1 MTSDRLFKKARFA
14 IEWNLTRIYTTT
26 NVSNKLLDG

>member
-1 MTSDRLFKKARFA
+1 MTSDTLFKKGRFA
-14 IEWNLTRIYTTT
+14 IEWNLARIYTTT